1 MLFILK
7 YESYLYSKPKGDITT
22 AMVERLL
29 SAQGLMKPRV
39 FLKSASTDSSSNS
52 GVFDD
57 DPDAP
62 AETPDPTDPPTVAPG
77 LVQFFT
83 Q

>member
-1 MLFILK
+1 
-7 YESYLYSKPKGDITT
+7 
-22 AMVERLL
+22 MVERLL

-39 FLKSASTDSSSNS
+39 FLKSASTDASSNS

-77 LVQFFT
+77 LVQFLYVMKWFSKNSKKFRIST
-83 Q
+83 YIKL

>member
-1 MLFILK
+1 
-7 YESYLYSKPKGDITT
+7 
-22 AMVERLL
+22 MVERLL

-39 FLKSASTDSSSNS
+39 FLKSASTDASSNS

-62 AETPDPTDPPTVAPG
+62 AESPDPTDPPTVAPG
-77 LVQFFT
+77 LVQFFVT
-83 Q
+83 SHFPNYPPILKFCSSFF

>member
-1 MLFILK
+1 
-7 YESYLYSKPKGDITT
+7 
-22 AMVERLL
+22 
-29 SAQGLMKPRV
+29 MKPRV
-39 FLKSASTDSSSNS
+39 FLKSASTDASSNS

-83 Q
+83 KKHSRVIQNIEYDIHDN